1 MGLYTKLADVMGAM
15 KNVPKNG
22 KHPSQGYSFATE
34 GDITEQVR
42 GELAS
47 RGVALLVSI
56 TGAESSRVAETKNG
70 TPIFRTICTFEFR
83 LIDGETGEVA
93 TCTWMNE
100 AMDSSDKGFNKAATA
115 ALKYWL
121 IKTFMIPTGLPDA
134 HEMATGVQDRP
145 KRNPYSATPATQK
158 VTEPKSKATHVAI
171 KKDNDSSPYLIVRN
185 GDTPL
190 ATANS
195 RKVFTEAGYDTS
207 LWTEIGSVIELDPP
221 AIITTQIVS
230 NTTVVTAVTKAA

>member
-145 KRNPYSATPATQK
+145 KRNPYSAPAQSPAQPERPATPKATATSDGELTHDEAFQLVMKHPDVVRTLSNSGERAKRWNAVKSTLPDK
-158 VTEPKSKATHVAI
+158 VTAT
-171 KKDNDSSPYLIVRN
+171 
-185 GDTPL
+185 
-190 ATANS
+190 
-195 RKVFTEAGYDTS
+195 
-207 LWTEIGSVIELDPP
+207 
-221 AIITTQIVS
+221 
-230 NTTVVTAVTKAA
+230 TAVNAMLEAA